1 LITSVAVE
9 FDQSFTD
16 HGLSLAYDTYG
27 SSDASLVVYLHTGM
41 YSSQCGSG
49 AFARLPPSDPDSSG
63 TERWCH
69 ACLNPRPGPAFGQ
82 TSLVAAPEKTL
93 LQTLGPQRC
102 ER

>member
-1 LITSVAVE
+1 MSVVAVE
-9 FDQSFTD
+9 FGWSFTD

-27 SSDASLVVYLHTGM
+27 SSDAP
-41 YSSQCGSG
+41 SSCICTPVCIRQSAGSG
-49 AFARLPPSDPDSSG
+49 TFARLPPLDPDSSG

-69 ACLNPRPGPAFGQ
+69 TCLNPRPRPSFGQ
-82 TSLVAAPEKTL
+82 TSLVAARGKTL